1 MPATQEDRL
10 YGLTT
15 SVAVKPAVAISADYN
30 ITLFGEQTITSSTFT
45 GERTVTTTTGMRVL
59 VMGQS
64 SPIDNGIWIASPATW
79 HRAPDFDGARDAVNG
94 TLVFS
99 IYGDCWQLEAA
110 DPVQIGYSALEFRS
124 TYPFAGEVNLFVR
137 SLRVPEA
144 SVGILPP
151 ISGRANHLLA
161 FNNDGEPIAVL
172 PESGSASDVLID
184 LASTVDGKGDALIGV
199 KQPFTGT
206 IGRTQHNV
214 NLEKRSVFDFPGTWD
229 GVADDTAGFQTAV
242 NSFGLI
248 GGTLHIPNIA
258 KVYLAGAVTIPGGV
272 SISGDMK
279 CPGAPGLPH
288 LLGNIFKLGSQI
300 RINPA
305 ITVSLGGGNAINNV
319 VITRST
325 MTGPEVNAANYT
337 GTAFTQIAADV
348 RFESIICV
356 GFTHLI
362 SCTGFARTVLNKS
375 GIDTVGGVYVK
386 DAGDPPEA
394 TNNHFW
400 PYGTASA
407 SGAITTPDT
416 NHFIYRS
423 GAGLY
428 FENCAWPLVS
438 GNFILGHSDQGIAKD
453 CSNPRVFGNGF
464 SGINLGDVS
473 PYVLG
478 STGFRVEGTT
488 NNSAIDA
495 NVSVHLEHGIYLN
508 STDVN
513 GRQTVTNQVC
523 RNVKTTGVVVLGGN
537 ASIQANVEGRIASS
551 AGVRV
556 IGVNSKVLIDGC
568 QLYNNLNGIQ
578 AEGALHK
585 IGDNTFIGNATNIL
599 ETADP
604 FSIAAVTANMGTIPD
619 KDYYY
624 VTGAVSNI
632 ASFRDTFNGHEI
644 TMTFASACTL
654 VNTGNLRISG
664 SPLSIAAGAS
674 IKFVC
679 LGKSGSRTWR
689 QLTAPL

>member
-206 IGRTQHNV
+206 AGRTQHSV
-214 NLEKRSVFDFPGTWD
+214 NSERRSVLDFPGTWD
-229 GVADDTAGFQTAV
+229 GVADDTVGFQAAV

-272 SISGDMK
+272 SVIGDLNWVGV
-279 CPGAPGLPH
+279 PGEPA

-300 RINPA
+300 RINPLV
-305 ITVSLGGGNAINNV
+305 TVICKGGNCISGVA
-319 VITRST
+319 TFRST
-325 MTGPEVNAANYT
+325 MLGPEVNAAAYA
-337 GTAFTQIAADV
+337 GIAFTQMGEDV
-348 RFESIICV
+348 VLDRVLAVGFNTLITCV
-356 GFTHLI
+356 GF
-362 SCTGFARTVLNKS
+362 SRTRVTNC
-375 GIDTVGGVYVK
+375 GIDALSGAYVK
-386 DAGDPPEA
+386 DAGDPA
-394 TNNHFW
+394 FITNNHFW

-407 SGAITTPDT
+407 PGLITTPDT

-423 GAGLY
+423 GIAIRL
-428 FENCAWPLVS
+428 ENVAWPVVM
-438 GNFILGHSDQGIAKD
+438 GNFILGYQQQIYIKD
-453 CSNPRVFGNGF
+453 SSNPRVIANGTEGIALSVSPFVLNF
-464 SGINLGDVS
+464 SGIQ
-473 PYVLG
+473 
-478 STGFRVEGTT
+478 TEGTT
-488 NNSAIDA
+488 NNSIIDG
-495 NVSVHLEHGIYLN
+495 NVSVHLEHGVYIN
-508 STDVN
+508 PSVDANRNTI
-513 GRQTVTNQVC
+513 TNQTC
-523 RNVKTTGVVVLGGN
+523 RNVKNHGVYILKGN
-537 ASIQANVEGRIASS
+537 ATIQANVEGMLVSS
-551 AGVRV
+551 SGVRV
-556 IGVNSKVLIDGC
+556 GALAGKVVIDDC
-568 QLYNNLNGIQ
+568 QLFNNAIGIQ
-578 AEGALHK
+578 ANGTGHR
-585 IGDNTFIGNATNIL
+585 IGKNVFVSNTTDIF
-599 ETADP
+599 ETDP
-604 FSIAAVTANMGTIPD
+604 QYTIAAVPTNLAITSDTN
-619 KDYYY
+619 YYY
-624 VTGAVSNI
+624 VTGSVSNMS
-632 ASFRDTFNGHEI
+632 SFKDTFNGHVI
-644 TMTFASACTL
+644 TLTFASACTL
-654 VNTGNLRISG
+654 VTGGNLG
-664 SPLSIAAGAS
+664 LSSASVAVGAART
-674 IKFVC
+674 IQFIC
-679 LGKSGSRTWR
+679 LGASGSRTWR
-689 QLTAPL
+689 QLGAPI